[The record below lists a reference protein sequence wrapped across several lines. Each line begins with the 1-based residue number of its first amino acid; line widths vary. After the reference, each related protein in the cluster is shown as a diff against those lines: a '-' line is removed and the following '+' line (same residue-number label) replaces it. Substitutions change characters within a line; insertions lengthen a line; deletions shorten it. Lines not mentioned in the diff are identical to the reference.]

1 MIPSEKYYNL
11 QSCWITLYCRNNFYQ
26 SLDSCANQCKKKKQ
40 VVKRFLTCC
49 SFEWSKKE
57 QRCRLHT
64 SCPTDAPRNKDFLTC
79 RKEGQSIFQNNYLT
93 QLAWECQ
100 KHLPYKAFQSPVSLL
115 SQRGCP
121 IVHCPKKSWTLDI
134 VQQSLG
140 REGSCCWARK
150 GQTFDILQ
158 FEGPIL

>member
-1 MIPSEKYYNL
+1 MTRKIRCIIVKPQQICSYRT
-11 QSCWITLYCRNNFYQ
+11 CNFYQ
-26 SLDSCANQCKKKKQ
+26 SLDSCANQCQKTKK
-40 VVKRFLTCC
+40 VGKRFLKCC

-93 QLAWECQ
+93 QLAWKCQ
-100 KHLPYKAFQSPVSLL
+100 KHLPYWAFLPPVSLL

-121 IVHCPKKSWTLDI
+121 LSNKVLDIGHCPTKSWTWKIMLLDKKGKDI
-134 VQQSLG
+134 DILHF
-140 REGSCCWARK
+140 EGS
-150 GQTFDILQ
+150 IS
-158 FEGPIL
+158 